1 MTINRF
7 SGMTFGIA
15 KYWDLRFISLF
26 FIMCY
31 ASVIMLFTVRAYK
44 WGVDCN
50 VYYRKR
56 KEYRV
61 IARVMALSII
71 F

>member
-1 MTINRF
+1 V
-7 SGMTFGIA
+7 
-15 KYWDLRFISLF
+15 LISE
-26 FIMCY
+26 
-31 ASVIMLFTVRAYK
+31 V
-44 WGVDCN
+44 VDCN

-61 IARVMALSII
+61 IARAMALSII